1 MSQQPFVHFIEDDAD
16 SRQATQALLEV
27 FGWQVRPY
35 STAEEFLS
43 LISDSDAGCVLA
55 DYRLPGLSG
64 LQLFQTLR
72 QRNIALPVLLI
83 SGHAELPVVEAALSA
98 GVAEF
103 LLKPVQ
109 PNLLQKALSR
119 YLPAEHGQ
127 T

>member
-1 MSQQPFVHFIEDDAD
+1 MSQQPIVHFIEDDIH

-27 FGWQVRPY
+27 IGWRVKSY
-35 STAEEFLS
+35 GTAEEFLS

-119 YLPAEHGQ
+119 YIPTEQDQ